1 MFCFLTFSGTV
12 FCQTQ
17 AEAEKY
23 VNMIRQD
30 LQAEKIQLITKNME
44 FTVEESSAFW
54 PVYEKYQQEFRKI
67 GDEKVALMKDYA
79 THYDHLDD
87 AKAMELANK
96 AVQLDGMRVD
106 LMKKYLPGFSKVLS
120 GKRVARFVQVE
131 NQINRLID
139 LKIGSETPLVP

>member
-1 MFCFLTFSGTV
+1 MQAKLAGVFALFCFLTFSGTV

-17 AEAEKY
+17 AEVEKY

-30 LQAEKIQLITKNME
+30 LQAEKVQLITKNME

-79 THYDHLDD
+79 THY
-87 AKAMELANK
+87 
-96 AVQLDGMRVD
+96 VWR
-106 LMKKYLPGFSKVLS
+106 
-120 GKRVARFVQVE
+120 
-131 NQINRLID
+131 
-139 LKIGSETPLVP
+139 GSYRSRIKSIV